1 MEAEEVMQECHDD
14 QQKIHAKIHDIAD
27 LIMDEDQ
34 SSTQADESQTE
45 ASTLTVWCQQSLF

>member
-1 MEAEEVMQECHDD
+1 MEADEIMQECHDD

-27 LIMDEDQ
+27 LIICEDQ

-45 ASTLTVWCQQSLF
+45 ASTLTV